1 MTKSKYKNTF
11 KIGIVVVVC
20 CALLFG
26 GLLIADIAAK
36 VQYEQRIKN
45 LKSIAA
51 TVVKAEST
59 GTPNEQAIE
68 MTYDIDGVTYTR
80 SMTAKASFAVG
91 DTVDLLYNPQAPML
105 ITLPQ
110 TEDGVSAKVIVGLV
124 GLVASA
130 VSLVV
135 FLKQK
140 SRFLLVQE

>member
-1 MTKSKYKNTF
+1 MSKYSKTF
-11 KIGIVVVVC
+11 KISIVVIVC

-26 GLLIADIAAK
+26 GLFISDIAAK
-36 VQYEQRIKN
+36 VQYEQRVKN
-45 LKSIAA
+45 LKPIVA

-59 GTPNEQAIE
+59 GASGEQAIE

-80 SMTAKASFAVG
+80 NMTAKASFAVG

-105 ITLPQ
+105 ITIPQ
-110 TEDGVSAKVIVGLV
+110 TEDGVSAKLIIGVV

-135 FLKQK
+135 LLKQK

>member
-1 MTKSKYKNTF
+1 MSKYSKTF
-11 KIGIVVVVC
+11 KISIVVIVC

-26 GLLIADIAAK
+26 GLFISDIAAK
-36 VQYEQRIKN
+36 VQYEQRVKN
-45 LKSIAA
+45 LKPIVA

-59 GTPNEQAIE
+59 GASGEQAIE

-80 SMTAKASFAVG
+80 NMTAKASFAVG
-91 DTVDLLYNPQAPML
+91 DMVDLLYNPQAPML
-105 ITLPQ
+105 ITIPQ
-110 TEDGVSAKVIVGLV
+110 TEDGVSAKLIIGVV

-135 FLKQK
+135 LLKQK

>member
-1 MTKSKYKNTF
+1 MSKYSKTF
-11 KIGIVVVVC
+11 KISIVVIVC

-26 GLLIADIAAK
+26 GLFISDIAAK
-36 VQYEQRIKN
+36 VQYEQRVKN
-45 LKSIAA
+45 LKPIVA

-59 GTPNEQAIE
+59 GASGEQAIE

-80 SMTAKASFAVG
+80 NMTAKASFAVG

-105 ITLPQ
+105 ITIPQ
-110 TEDGVSAKVIVGLV
+110 TEDGVSAKLIIGVV

>member
-1 MTKSKYKNTF
+1 MSKYSKTF
-11 KIGIVVVVC
+11 KISIVVIVC

-26 GLLIADIAAK
+26 GLFISDIAAK
-36 VQYEQRIKN
+36 VQYEQRVKN
-45 LKSIAA
+45 LKPIVA

-59 GTPNEQAIE
+59 GASGEQAIE

-80 SMTAKASFAVG
+80 NMTAKASFAVG

-105 ITLPQ
+105 ITIPQ
-110 TEDGVSAKVIVGLV
+110 TEDGVSAKLIIGVV

-135 FLKQK
+135 LLKQK
-140 SRFLLVQE
+140 IRFLLVQE